1 MARPQRN
8 NVDYFPFICEEGTK
22 MFYIEETYGN
32 DGFAVFVKLLREL
45 ARADNHYLD
54 LSKKSTKMF
63 LSAKCKVSVGVLE
76 AIVTDLVELEK
87 FDTELWNENSI
98 VWCQSFVDSVQ
109 DAYSKRSNKCIDRK
123 TLLLLLESKGI
134 RKPSKSNPKPSL
146 DKPKGDVNPQSIVK
160 YSKEE
165 ESIIKNTDILYS
177 IYPSKTI
184 RDGKECRT
192 KSADKNKK
200 KIAAFLSKKEHT
212 FESLKKCIEAELNGK
227 DIKEGIYQYLK
238 NLDQFLNN
246 LPDINT
252 TDKDPNDL
260 DDNYIYFQW
269 KREPSIMARRV
280 LKTEAKDFFEGQA
293 CGGYEPKFLKHIK
306 NKSKTWN

>member
-98 VWCQSFVDSVQ
+98 VWCQSFVDSIQ
-109 DAYSKRSNKCIDRK
+109 DAYSKRSNNCIDRNS
-123 TLLLLLESKGI
+123 LLLLLGAKGI
-134 RKPSKSNPKPSL
+134 RKPLKSTPKPSL
-146 DKPKGDVNPQSIVK
+146 DKPKGDVNPQSKVK
-160 YSKEE
+160 DTIEE
-165 ESIIKNTDILYS
+165 EKIEEETKLPVLKPKLKTKTVFSDEINNLYDRVLPLFPIQS
-177 IYPSKTI
+177 SKSTPAQN
-184 RDGKECRT
+184 E
-192 KSADKNKK
+192 
-200 KIAAFLSKKEHT
+200 KKEHNWKDELRKLIEIDEIDAAT
-212 FESLKKCIEAELNGK
+212 IEHVIRSARSNVFWSKNFCSLMKLRTKDQQDVKYIDVFINKFKQGNNNNYGQQQQLSIEASEFASTATANG
-227 DIKEGIYQYLK
+227 
-238 NLDQFLNN
+238 F
-246 LPDINT
+246 
-252 TDKDPNDL
+252 
-260 DDNYIYFQW
+260 
-269 KREPSIMARRV
+269 
-280 LKTEAKDFFEGQA
+280 
-293 CGGYEPKFLKHIK
+293 
-306 NKSKTWN
+306 